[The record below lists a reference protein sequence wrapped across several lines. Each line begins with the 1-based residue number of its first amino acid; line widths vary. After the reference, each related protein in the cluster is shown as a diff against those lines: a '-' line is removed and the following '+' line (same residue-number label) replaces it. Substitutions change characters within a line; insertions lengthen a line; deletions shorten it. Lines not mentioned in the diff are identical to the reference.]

1 MSKNE
6 KSKFAD
12 ILRVKGILAMG
23 FGVVPKSVMLDDRLT
38 IEAKAIYNYFS
49 SYAGGGDTAFPSVSK
64 VIHDLKVSKTR
75 YYKHFKLLVDYGYIT
90 VEDCKSNNKFSNNV
104 YVLNDFP
111 YPQNKETVSCP
122 QNEDTR
128 YEDTRYEDSNINNIN
143 INNFNNILDEDDDT
157 YARELAEIENEFK
170 KYYSKKI
177 TPIIRQTLKELFE
190 VANKDLL
197 LYSIGKLQ
205 DVDKPIAYLK
215 AIIKNYLQNDIQT
228 VAQAKAF
235 DDKYKS
241 KRKSKVKT
249 DNTVPSSGV
258 TVPNHF
264 YYDWMNDL
272 EDEEEIKKDYQLQAD
287 SL

>member
-1 MSKNE
+1 MSK
-6 KSKFAD
+6 KDFSD
-12 ILRVKGILAMG
+12 ILRVRGILAMG
-23 FGVVPKSVMLDDRLT
+23 FGVVPKAVMLDDRLT

-49 SYAGGGDTAFPSVSK
+49 SYAGSGDTAFPSVSK
-64 VIHDLKVSKTR
+64 VVRELRIGKDR
-75 YYKHFKLLVDYGYIT
+75 YYAHFEYLKKYGYIT
-90 VEDCKSNNKFSNNV
+90 VEENKERGKFSNNV
-104 YVLNDFP
+104 YTLNDFP
-111 YPQNKETVSCP
+111 CPQNKETVPCP
-122 QNEDTR
+122 ENPDT
-128 YEDTRYEDSNINNIN
+128 ENPDTENKETNINNIN
-143 INNFNNILDEDDDT
+143 INNFNNILDEDDDKK
-157 YARELAEIENEFK
+157 ALAEIENEFK

-177 TPIIRQTLKELFE
+177 TPIIRKTLKELLD

-197 LYSIGKLQ
+197 LYSIEKLQ
-205 DVDKPIAYLK
+205 DVDKPIAYLR

-228 VAQAKAF
+228 VEQAKVF

-241 KRKSKVKT
+241 KRKTKVKM

-272 EDEEEIKKDYQLQAD
+272 EDEEGIKKDYQSQAD

>member
-1 MSKNE
+1 MSK
-6 KSKFAD
+6 KDFSD
-12 ILRVKGILAMG
+12 VLRVRGILAMG
-23 FGVVPKSVMLDDRLT
+23 FGVVPKAVMLDDRLT

-49 SYAGGGDTAFPSVSK
+49 SYAGSGDTAFPSVSK
-64 VIHDLKVSKTR
+64 VIYDLKVSKTR

-90 VEDCKSNNKFSNNV
+90 VEDCKRNNKFSNNI

-143 INNFNNILDEDDDT
+143 INNFNNILDEDDDKS
-157 YARELAEIENEFK
+157 ACELAEVENEFK

-177 TPIIRQTLKELFE
+177 TPIIHKTLKELLD

-228 VAQAKAF
+228 VEQAKVF

-241 KRKSKVKT
+241 KRKTKVKT
-249 DNTVPSSGV
+249 DNTVPSGGV

-272 EDEEEIKKDYQLQAD
+272 EDEEGIKKDYQSQNQNL
-287 SL
+287 